1 MYNFGSFLFVISLFK
16 ILYIRAFVLLSE
28 GETYA
33 ITANTKRRSY
43 YMRNY
48 ENLVIVK
55 PTLTAEE
62 IQASVK
68 AIEEVITSN
77 GGEIIATSPMGMRKL
92 AYPIEKNERGFYHV
106 IYSSIAPSAITEIE
120 RRFRIN
126 EELLRFV
133 TIKYDTNREIAAFN
147 GMVTKA
153 KKAAEAPAKVETPA
167 VEEAPTEV
175 QTEAPA
181 VETAAPAATEAAAE

>member
-1 MYNFGSFLFVISLFK
+1 
-16 ILYIRAFVLLSE
+16 
-28 GETYA
+28 
-33 ITANTKRRSY
+33 
-43 YMRNY
+43 MRNY

-77 GGEIIATSPMGMRKL
+77 GGEIAATDSMGMRKL
-92 AYPIEKNERGFYHV
+92 AYPIDKNERGYFHV
-106 IYSSIAPSAITEIE
+106 IYYTIAPSAITEIE

-133 TIKYDTNREIAAFN
+133 TIKYDTNREIIAFN
-147 GMVTKA
+147 QLVAKA
-153 KKAAEAPAKVETPA
+153 QKKNELPAKVETPA
-167 VEEAPTEV
+167 VETPVVEEKATEEV
-175 QTEAPA
+175 KAEEAPA
-181 VETAAPAATEAAAE
+181 TETPAVEAEAPVAE

>member
-1 MYNFGSFLFVISLFK
+1 
-16 ILYIRAFVLLSE
+16 
-28 GETYA
+28 
-33 ITANTKRRSY
+33 
-43 YMRNY
+43 MRNY

-77 GGEIIATSPMGMRKL
+77 GGEIAATSPMGMRKL
-92 AYPIEKNERGFYHV
+92 AYPIEKNERGYYHV

-126 EELLRFV
+126 EDLLRFV

-147 GMVTKA
+147 GMVAKA

-167 VEEAPTEV
+167 VEEAPVET
-175 QTEAPA
+175 PA
-181 VETAAPAATEAAAE
+181 VEAEAPVATEAAAPAAE

>member
-1 MYNFGSFLFVISLFK
+1 
-16 ILYIRAFVLLSE
+16 
-28 GETYA
+28 
-33 ITANTKRRSY
+33 
-43 YMRNY
+43 MRNY

-55 PTLTAEE
+55 PTFTAEE

-77 GGEIIATSPMGMRKL
+77 GGEIAATNAMGMRKL
-92 AYPIEKNERGFYHV
+92 AYPIEKNERGYYHV
-106 IYSSIAPSAITEIE
+106 IYYTIAPAAIAEIE

-126 EELLRFV
+126 EDLLRFV

-147 GMVTKA
+147 GLVEKA

-167 VEEAPTEV
+167 PVAEETPVVEEVKAEEAPATETPAV
-175 QTEAPA
+175 EAEAPA
-181 VETAAPAATEAAAE
+181 AAAE